1 MYHLYSNLKAMEA
14 FLRSRGL
21 VYTLGSAA
29 ILYIMKRY
37 YSTSATVGY
46 ATDSAVFITGC
57 DTGLGYSMAVY
68 CKETL
73 KLSVIASC
81 VNQNSV
87 GAQNLDKLGITV
99 VELDLGNDTS
109 ITNCAKFVE
118 EYIRNN
124 ELKLK
129 VIINNAALMT
139 FGEFDWKPV
148 DSVVKEVNVN
158 LLGPI
163 KLTKFLMNLILSHH
177 TRIVNICSHCSLETL
192 PGLVPYGLSKAGMLA
207 WTNGLRT
214 ELDKYGV
221 KVVAVI
227 PGTFYTQS
235 SIMSDPEYYISQM
248 KKDMSLRAAPIQALY
263 GEYFHNYLNYVSSI
277 SKYSVSLDKP
287 ACIEDDLV
295 MRNIHHALVD
305 SNPRALYQCNNVFR
319 YKFYHFIFRL
329 LPCSYFKDRLI
340 IYFMQMPVYRNDE
353 KNHNEN

>member
-1 MYHLYSNLKAMEA
+1 MKPFLQSKGLLY
-14 FLRSRGL
+14 
-21 VYTLGSAA
+21 TIGSAA
-29 ILYIMKRY
+29 IFYIMKRY
-37 YSTSATVGY
+37 YSTPAAVQYNTS
-46 ATDSAVFITGC
+46 SAVFITGC

-68 CKETL
+68 CKETF
-73 KLSVIASC
+73 KLNVIASC
-81 VNQNSV
+81 VSRNSV
-87 GAQNLDKLGITV
+87 GAQMLDKLGITV

-109 ITNCAKFVE
+109 TTNCGKFVE
-118 EYIRNN
+118 EYVTNN

-129 VIINNAALMT
+129 VIVNNAAVMT
-139 FGEFDWKPV
+139 FGELDWKPM

-163 KLTKFLMNLILSHH
+163 KLTKLFMNLILSHH

-235 SIMSDPEYYISQM
+235 SIMSDPEYYLSQM
-248 KKDMSLRAAPIQALY
+248 KEDMSHRPAPIQELY
-263 GEYFHNYLNYVSSI
+263 GEYFHNYIDYVSSI
-277 SKYSVSLDKP
+277 SKYSVNLDKP
-287 ACIEDDLV
+287 ACIEDDQV
-295 MRNIHHALVD
+295 MRNFHHALVD
-305 SNPRALYQCNNVFR
+305 KNPRALYQCNNVFR
-319 YKFYHFIFRL
+319 YKFYHSIFRL

-340 IYFMQMPVYRNDE
+340 IYFMQMPVYKRNE
-353 KNHNEN
+353 SKA